1 MNILIVSQYY
11 WPENFRINE
20 LSLELMRLGHNVTVL
35 TGYPNYPTGKILKEF
50 LNDKQKYSYY
60 KGVKII
66 RVPIFPRG
74 NTKLQLIINYV
85 SFVFSATFIG
95 IFKLLKFK
103 FDNVFVFQTSP
114 IFVGIPSSIIAFIKK
129 ASQIIW
135 VLDLWPETLSA
146 VGIIKRKW
154 QIKTLRIIVNII
166 YSRCDLILTQ
176 SKSFIKEIKKYQ
188 NKKVLYFPAW
198 TESVFM
204 DSTKNPAQEITLNTE
219 KFTLIFAGN
228 IGDAQDFPSII
239 KAADYL
245 IKNKFHKFRII
256 IIGEGSKKNWLIKE
270 VKNRD
275 LSENFQILKQY
286 PLERMPSF
294 FAHADALLV
303 SLLDSRAFEMVIP
316 GKIQSYL
323 STGIPL
329 IGMLNGEAAKVI
341 KESNSGYV
349 CNAGDYKELADLIIK
364 MSQLSKK
371 DRKILGRNGKEFAI
385 KEFNKES
392 LMIKLEKLIKKI
404 KKK

>member
-1 MNILIVSQYY
+1 
-11 WPENFRINE
+11 
-20 LSLELMRLGHNVTVL
+20 MRLGHNVTVL
-35 TGYPNYPTGKILKEF
+35 TGYPNYPSGKISKEF
-50 LNDKQKYSYY
+50 LNDKQKYSSY

-66 RVPIFPRG
+66 RVPILPRG
-74 NTKLQLIINYV
+74 NTKSQLIINYM

-95 IFKLLKFK
+95 IFKLLRYK

-129 ASQIIW
+129 TSQIIW

-146 VGIIKRKW
+146 LGIIKRKW

-176 SKSFIKEIKKYQ
+176 SKSFIKEIKKYH

-204 DSTKNPAQEITLNTE
+204 DSTKNPAKEITFNRE

-239 KAADYL
+239 KAAIYL
-245 IKNKFHKFRII
+245 IKNKFQKFRII
-256 IIGEGSKKNWLIKE
+256 IIGEGSKKDWLIKE
-270 VKNRD
+270 VKKRA
-275 LSENFQILKQY
+275 LSDNFEIFKQY

-303 SLLDSRAFEMVIP
+303 SLQDSRAFEMTIP

-323 STGIPL
+323 ATGVPL
-329 IGMLNGEAAKVI
+329 IGMLNGEAAQVI

-349 CNAGDYKELADLIIK
+349 CNAGDYKALADLIIQ
-364 MSQLSKK
+364 MNQLSKK
-371 DRKILGRNGKEFAI
+371 AREELGRNGKDFAI
-385 KEFNKES
+385 KQFNKES
-392 LMIKLEKLIKKI
+392 LMLKLEELIKNN
-404 KKK
+404 KK